1 MAEFNLVDV
10 VNLIRAEIARTE
22 VGDVKRIVG
31 PVGPQG
37 PMGEAG
43 PQGATGPR
51 GNDGKPGPQ
60 GAKGNQ
66 GKKGDKGVKGSDGED
81 GVGIARVEQDIDNA
95 IVVYLTDGNSY
106 TIEMPIIDAE
116 GNLAKEVHYK
126 SGGGGGSG
134 IVDLSS
140 YVRRPTNTYDGKW
153 LLYRETA
160 GTNQGEWSPATT
172 DAIETNGQLMFRD
185 AKGRFKPTPEELENI
200 DNQLKANRFMWE
212 KIQQL
217 DVDKNGIDI
226 SPNPPEPPDG
236 ETMVDGAFWF
246 DNSEDVMQLFIWHS
260 DSDAWIPVAPPIT
273 LDDRVSQGEETQR
286 IIISQINAALVE
298 QNEIKDKISA
308 LEGAVGDHSLVFTM
322 LNANVREG
330 EFNLKNG
337 AMELTNTFSSAE
349 YITLSSTDR
358 NGNSVDL
365 DRITEGDVLRLSDI
379 GGQVSELKIDSA
391 TNGVFSFTKI
401 SGDLDRL
408 SDYPYD
414 FVLLSS
420 FDPSGLATI
429 DYVDQRDET
438 KLDKAG
444 GTVTGD
450 IAMNGNKIT
459 ALADPT
465 ANAQAA
471 TKGYVDRQVAEQVA
485 GYKMHA
491 LWRYKNTLEAENL
504 SEGEFTIR
512 TDSGVDGGSLRIYIA
527 GLDANG
533 RRWYAW
539 SNDEASYSHGLGA
552 QMCTIT
558 DHDGEVMKGGKL
570 IEGTF
575 NNSGNNYAR
584 LKCDYYK
591 SNWGLSPD
599 KFYTINAAG
608 LLPHAHYDN
617 YYENNPASAV
627 EGSLSVKERETS
639 DVVIG
644 EPMEGEE

>member
-1 MAEFNLVDV
+1 M
-10 VNLIRAEIARTE
+10 R
-22 VGDVKRIVG
+22 
-31 PVGPQG
+31 
-37 PMGEAG
+37 
-43 PQGATGPR
+43 
-51 GNDGKPGPQ
+51 
-60 GAKGNQ
+60 
-66 GKKGDKGVKGSDGED
+66 
-81 GVGIARVEQDIDNA
+81 
-95 IVVYLTDGNSY
+95 
-106 TIEMPIIDAE
+106 
-116 GNLAKEVHYK
+116 
-126 SGGGGGSG
+126 
-134 IVDLSS
+134 
-140 YVRRPTNTYDGKW
+140 DGKW
-153 LLYRETA
+153 LAYRETSGGA
-160 GTNQGEWSPATT
+160 KEWSPITT
-172 DAIETNGQLMFRD
+172 DMVETNGMLMFRD
-185 AKGRFKPTPEELENI
+185 AKGRFKPTPEELDNI
-200 DNQLKANRFMWE
+200 DTQLKANRFMWE

-330 EFNLKNG
+330 EFNLKDG
-337 AMELTNTFSSAE
+337 AMELTNTLSSAE

-429 DYVDQRDET
+429 DYVDQRDDT

-459 ALADPT
+459 ALADPV
-465 ANAQAA
+465 ADAQAA
-471 TKGYVDRQVAEQVA
+471 TKGYVDRQVT

-570 IEGTF
+570 IEATF
-575 NNSGNNYAR
+575 NNTGNNYAR
-584 LKCDYYK
+584 LKLDYYK
-591 SNWGLSPD
+591 GNWGLTPD

-608 LLPHAHYDN
+608 LLPHAHYDISH
-617 YYENNPASAV
+617 ENSPTLLVAPSSSDKV
-627 EGSLSVKERETS
+627 RETS

-644 EPMEGEE
+644 LSAGGEA